1 MHASPPPL
9 LLEQLL
15 IIANADDYLIF
26 AGIDRQPWSAYRP
39 RSSRRRR
46 RRRWPVLT
54 DWLVLVASCEENRQL
69 VITAVRGRSVG
80 RLRADVIGS
89 RTKRDGLRARGAECL
104 ELWQCSEQVQ
114 IAAACLVTRQCS
126 PEALRMLTV
135 RPHAS
140 PCHGTAL
147 LRTGSDS

>member
-1 MHASPPPL
+1 MHAPPPPQ

-26 AGIDRQPWSAYRP
+26 AGIDRQPRSAYRS
-39 RSSRRRR
+39 RSSRRR

-54 DWLVLVASCEENRQL
+54 DWLVLVASCEEKQQL
-69 VITAVRGRSVG
+69 VITAVHGRSVG
-80 RLRADVIGS
+80 RLRADVTGS

-126 PEALRMLTV
+126 PEALRMLTL

-147 LRTGSDS
+147 GRTGSDS